1 MSATCAV
8 CLDDKAL
15 DRAIHC
21 CKCESLIHPKCAQEH
36 LLHTALEPHCPG
48 CRQEWSHEFLADHLH
63 RDWRLGI
70 FKTHRENILLDR
82 EKSLIPDTQEAAF
95 TELRTRKCKV
105 IRADTVREIRKLK
118 QDVICA
124 DGEIS
129 SLKSFYGR
137 GFTKKQDVI
146 ELRNKKSLLQ
156 EKIVSLGIKRTWID
170 QHEFDPDTNTRS
182 VSVTPPREDVRRKI
196 EFIRPC
202 PAVDCRGFLTTDWRC
217 KICSSQTCSKCG
229 ELQADEAHVCNK
241 DISASFQLIK
251 KESKPC
257 PKCGVPIHR
266 ISGCNHMFCTDC
278 KTSFDWRTM
287 EIHPDGNSN
296 PHYWQWRATQPGLR
310 IPSTDHIP
318 GCANLSELIA
328 RSTRQF
334 NTMFC
339 TRRLT
344 DLPQA
349 LSHLSRMTLPDIRI
363 QVNSTALQQLRI
375 HFILHDISED
385 EWKVRIQRVDKK
397 IRKARF
403 VMNILELFVQGA
415 IDILSSYNPITSRNI
430 DGLEQQI
437 DNLRR
442 LCNVEFDRSLVIFG
456 TDSNILHED
465 FNFNLRENTAE
476 VRIPMYHALK
486 SPVPG
491 YTIRDQSE

>member
-15 DRAIHC
+15 DKAIHC

-48 CRQEWSHEFLADHLH
+48 CRQEWSHEFLAEHLH

-82 EKSLIPDTQEAAF
+82 EKSLIPDTQEAAS
-95 TELRTRKCKV
+95 TELRLRKCKV
-105 IRADTVREIRKLK
+105 IRAEAVAEIRKLK
-118 QDVICA
+118 QDVIST
-124 DGEIS
+124 DGEINT
-129 SLKSFYGR
+129 LKSFYGG

-156 EKIVSLGIKRTWID
+156 EEIVSLGIKRLLID
-170 QHEFDPDTNTRS
+170 QREFDPDTNSRS
-182 VSVTPPREDVRRKI
+182 EAVRKDIRHKV

-202 PAVDCRGFLTTDWRC
+202 PAVDCRGFLTADWRC

-229 ELQADEAHVCNK
+229 ELQVDEAHVCNK
-241 DISASFQLIK
+241 EIAASFQLIK

-278 KTSFDWRTM
+278 KTSFNWRTM

-296 PHYWQWRATQPGLR
+296 PHYWQWRASQPGLPT
-310 IPSTDHIP
+310 PSTDHIP
-318 GCANLSELIA
+318 GCANLSEIIE

-334 NTMFC
+334 NRFFC

-344 DLPQA
+344 ALPQV
-349 LSHLSRMTLPDIRI
+349 LSHLRGITLPTVRLPLAD
-363 QVNSTALQQLRI
+363 NLLQQLRI
-375 HFILHDISED
+375 QFILHDINEE
-385 EWKVRIQRVDKK
+385 EWKVKIQRADKK
-397 IRKARF
+397 IRKVRF
-403 VMNILELFVQGA
+403 VSNILELFLQGA
-415 IDILSSYNPITSRNI
+415 TDILSSYNPITSENI
-430 DGLEQQI
+430 DSLEQQI
-437 DNLRR
+437 DNLRK

-456 TDSNILHED
+456 TESNIIHED
-465 FNFNLRENTAE
+465 FVFTLKEYTAE
-476 VRIPMYHALK
+476 SRTPMYLALRTQ
-486 SPVPG
+486 P
-491 YTIRDQSE
+491 